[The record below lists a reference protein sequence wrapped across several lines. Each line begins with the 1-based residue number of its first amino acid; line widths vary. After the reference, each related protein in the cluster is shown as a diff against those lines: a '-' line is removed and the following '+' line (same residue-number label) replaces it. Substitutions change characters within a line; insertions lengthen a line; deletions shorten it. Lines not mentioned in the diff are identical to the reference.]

1 MVNPLTKCDGSEWN
15 LSFAFEKKKT
25 MCGWVDRWMGGIKS
39 DLQILQTQLN
49 YKFGAALWAGW
60 CVAECVAR
68 SLRVAAAL
76 NTFKV
81 QKSSN
86 CHEWSKEIMINK
98 SL

>member
-1 MVNPLTKCDGSEWN
+1 MVNPLTKCDGSEWT
-15 LSFAFEKKKT
+15 LSFASVKKKKNFR
-25 MCGWVDRWMGGIKS
+25 CAGGIKS

-60 CVAECVAR
+60 CVAECAAR